1 MPMSSVSATV
11 LVPALAYLLDRLLG
25 EPPLRWHPLVWF
37 GRWAGALERRLYRDS
52 IRRGGLVWMLAV
64 LPPTLL
70 AGGLGALPGFGPWLG
85 AGLLMLALGARSLDE
100 HAQAVAV
107 PLAAGELPAA
117 RQQLA
122 RIVSRDTA
130 TLDETGI
137 ARAAVE
143 SVLEN
148 GNDAICGALFWYAL
162 AGPAGA
168 VGYRL
173 ANTLDAMWGYR
184 TARHERFGK
193 VAARIDDALNWLPA
207 RLCAASYALAGDART
222 AWHCWRT
229 QARHWDSP
237 NAGPVMAA
245 GAGALGLALGGPASY
260 GGHLETRP
268 ALGAGRAPR
277 AAGIGRAC
285 ALVRR
290 ASGLW
295 VLLAMLSS
303 GLRG

>member
-1 MPMSSVSATV
+1 MSSVSATV

-37 GRWAGALERRLYRDS
+37 GRWAGALESRLYRDS
-52 IRRGGLVWMLAV
+52 ILRGGLVWMLAV

-130 TLDETGI
+130 ALDEAGI

-268 ALGAGRAPR
+268 ALGAGRAPQ

-285 ALVRR
+285 TLVRR

>member
-37 GRWAGALERRLYRDS
+37 GRWAGVLERRLYRDS
-52 IRRGGLVWMLAV
+52 ILRGGLVWMLAV

-130 TLDETGI
+130 TLDEAGI

-222 AWHCWRT
+222 AWRCWRT

-260 GGHLETRP
+260 GGHLETR
-268 ALGAGRAPR
+268 
-277 AAGIGRAC
+277 
-285 ALVRR
+285 
-290 ASGLW
+290 
-295 VLLAMLSS
+295 
-303 GLRG
+303 